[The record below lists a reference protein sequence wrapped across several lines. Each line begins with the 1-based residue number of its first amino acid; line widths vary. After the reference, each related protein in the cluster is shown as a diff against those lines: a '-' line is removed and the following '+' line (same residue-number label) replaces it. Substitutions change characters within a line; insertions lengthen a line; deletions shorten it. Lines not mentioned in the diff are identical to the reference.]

1 LNHRTLIAAALLAAA
16 LVTSCSSDDEG
27 TQSAAA
33 AKDVAK
39 RFHEAV
45 AKGDAA
51 AAARL
56 AQVPFRYKGPERKWD
71 DQAELEKNLAKEVRR
86 IQHLVAGLDE
96 FEAFSREDLE
106 GGKWPRSKDVPKER
120 REAEIS
126 ALGVLPRGFLVR
138 VFSASKPGYT
148 LVVNPDGDRLAVQG
162 LDI

>member
-1 LNHRTLIAAALLAAA
+1 MFAALL
-16 LVTSCSSDDEG
+16 LVLLGTSCSSDDEG
-27 TQSAAA
+27 SHSVAA

-45 AKGDAA
+45 GKGDAA
-51 AAARL
+51 AAAKL

-71 DQAELEKNLAKEVRR
+71 DQAELEKNLAKEVPR
-86 IQHLVAGLDE
+86 IRHLVAGLDE
-96 FEAFSREDLE
+96 IEAFSREDLE
-106 GGKWPRSKDVPKER
+106 NGKWPRSRDVPKDR

-138 VFSASKPGYT
+138 VFSASKAGYT
-148 LVVNPDGDRLAVQG
+148 LVVNPDGDRMAVQG